1 MTRCRPSSLSDPLFI
16 YLLIY
21 NGNFK
26 NLIDVYDNVFWL
38 EKFFK
43 FFIVSKARNAQ
54 VTFAENLKRKV
65 NIYPWSN
72 KALKGIDENLQKKI
86 IFHIYNIYFPFINW
100 KEFILGS
107 VFVQIAHSQSSG
119 CGILHEGKQI

>member
-1 MTRCRPSSLSDPLFI
+1 MTRCRPSSLRDPLFI

-43 FFIVSKARNAQ
+43 FFIVSIARNAQ

-72 KALKGIDENLQKKI
+72 KALKGIDENFSYLQHL
-86 IFHIYNIYFPFINW
+86 FSFY
-100 KEFILGS
+100 
-107 VFVQIAHSQSSG
+107 
-119 CGILHEGKQI
+119 